1 MSAETNG
8 RILKGKDLITIGIFS
23 ALYFV
28 INFAFMLVSGL
39 HPMLWI
45 LMPALIAI
53 FAGIPF
59 LLMCAKVWKPG
70 AVLLMGLITG
80 LIYFAT
86 GQFTLI
92 ILVTFVIGCGLGE
105 LIRACTH
112 YGSFAGNSLA
122 YVAFSLGM
130 IGSPL
135 PVWIMRKDFLAQI
148 SAQGMPAD
156 YVDTLTA
163 VSSKGMLIV
172 MILATVIGAVIGAVL
187 TRGMFRKHFSK
198 AGMV

>member
-1 MSAETNG
+1 MSAANNG
-8 RILKGKDLITIGIFS
+8 KVLKGRDLITAGIFS

-28 INFAFMLVSGL
+28 INFAFMLLSGL
-39 HPMLWI
+39 HPLLWI
-45 LMPALIAI
+45 LMPGLIAI

-59 LLMCAKVWKPG
+59 LLMCAKVQKPG
-70 AVLLMGLITG
+70 AVLMMGLITG

-92 ILVTFVIGCGLGE
+92 ILITFVIGCGLGE
-105 LIRACTH
+105 LFRACTR
-112 YGSFAGNSLA
+112 YGSFRGNSLA
-122 YVAFSLGM
+122 YVGFSLGM

-135 PVWIMRKDFLAQI
+135 PIWIMRADFLTQI

-156 YVDTLTA
+156 YVSTLEALSSNAMLA
-163 VSSKGMLIV
+163 VMV
-172 MILATVIGAVIGAVL
+172 LAAVIGAVL
-187 TRGMFRKHFSK
+187 GVFLSRGLFKKHFSK

>member
-1 MSAETNG
+1 MSATNNG
-8 RILKGKDLITIGIFS
+8 KVLKGRDLITIGIFS

-39 HPMLWI
+39 HPLLWI
-45 LMPALIAI
+45 LMPELIAL

-59 LLMCAKVWKPG
+59 LLMCAKVQKPG

-92 ILVTFVIGCGLGE
+92 ILIIFVIGCGLGE

-112 YGSFAGNSLA
+112 YHSFKGNALA
-122 YVAFSLGM
+122 YAGFSLGM
-130 IGSPL
+130 IG
-135 PVWIMRKDFLAQI
+135 
-148 SAQGMPAD
+148 
-156 YVDTLTA
+156 
-163 VSSKGMLIV
+163 
-172 MILATVIGAVIGAVL
+172 AVL
-187 TRGMFRKHFSK
+187 TKGMFNFPAIKEETGYIRDAMRLRNIRGLQK
-198 AGMV
+198 AEALIVPLKDSLRQPFCW